1 MTETATAQLKQ
12 LLRERSVAALGTL
25 HAGAPYVSM
34 VPYALAPDASGL
46 IIHVSGLSSHTKD
59 MRTDPRVSLLVM
71 QAEGGETSALAL
83 ARASIQGT
91 ALELASDAPD
101 LPGFRAAYLERFPE
115 ASQMFGFADF
125 SRSASS
131 RSVRF
136 VADSPGE
143 VFSAGSFAPLPAA
156 EPYYNATRRQ
166 AYAIALRLDPVGV

>member
-1 MTETATAQLKQ
+1 MTDTAAAQLIQ
-12 LLRERSVAALGTL
+12 LLHQRSVAALGTL

-34 VPYALAPDASGL
+34 VPYALAPDAFGL

-71 QAEGGETSALAL
+71 QAENGGSSALAL

-91 ALELASDAPD
+91 AFEVASDSPD

-125 SRSASS
+125 SLFKIQPE
-131 RSVRF
+131 SVRF
-136 VADSPGE
+136 VAGFAQAHT
-143 VFSAGSFAPLPAA
+143 FSAVAFA
-156 EPYYNATRRQ
+156 
-166 AYAIALRLDPVGV
+166 RLLAG

>member
-1 MTETATAQLKQ
+1 MTDTATAQLKQ

-91 ALELASDAPD
+91 AVELASDAPD

-125 SRSASS
+125 SLFRIQPE
-131 RSVRF
+131 SVRF
-136 VADSPGE
+136 VAGFAQAYT
-143 VFSAGSFAPLPAA
+143 FSAESFA
-156 EPYYNATRRQ
+156 
-166 AYAIALRLDPVGV
+166 RLLAG